1 MPSRTRVSGPFL
13 ADRLPLLMELGMELG
28 CLRSHSKPLAQHAFP
43 VAVRRRVPGP
53 TRAVP
58 RALQL
63 SYTSPTPRG
72 SSSRFLGG
80 QRLSSVPSQALRGSR
95 APLRLLTVS
104 LHSAVPPSS
113 GLFNA
118 QDSFKDAC
126 GVGFVGEL
134 SGVGNRR
141 TIVDA
146 LEMLRRM
153 AHRGA
158 CGCEAAT
165 GVLADLL
172 RLRDMHMGPGR
183 R

>member
-1 MPSRTRVSGPFL
+1 
-13 ADRLPLLMELGMELG
+13 MELG
-28 CLRSHSKPLAQHAFP
+28 CLRHAKPLAQHGFP
-43 VAVRRRVPGP
+43 VAVRRRGP
-53 TRAVP
+53 ARATRAVP
-58 RALQL
+58 RALL
-63 SYTSPTPRG
+63 LANTNPTPRG

-80 QRLSSVPSQALRGSR
+80 QRLSCVPSWALTGSR
-95 APLRLLTVS
+95 RPYRVLTVS

-118 QDSFKDAC
+118 EDSFKDAC

-158 CGCEAAT
+158 CGCEADT
-165 GVLADLL
+165 GEDADLHACSTRMSGL
-172 RLRDMHMGPGR
+172 KRLTSLHCPPT
-183 R
+183 